1 MNIQGTRIETVQWV
15 FPRHANILG
24 TLYGGRMM
32 AWITENASLVA
43 SRVAKGPVILG
54 SMDDVDFLSP
64 VKVGHIVT
72 LRGEVEYIGR
82 SSMEVG
88 VYVLREDPERGEIS
102 VATVAHLAYVAV
114 DPLAKPREIG
124 AKIEPQ
130 NKEELRIFES
140 AKTRRE
146 ARRKRLRERKKKA
159 KEIVLPDPHLRYR
172 FTYSRLVF
180 PDDAYFGD
188 VMYAGRLLL
197 DLDQAAAVLARRFTK
212 GPIVTASMDAMDFYS
227 PIYVGN
233 ILNLHLA
240 VQYVGNTSL
249 EIGVRVLAED
259 PFTGDI
265 RHTTTSYLTFVHM
278 DETGH
283 PRPIK
288 SDFRPETD
296 VEKTL
301 WREAIK
307 RKEKRRERVM
317 ELRERIER
325 GIF

>member
-1 MNIQGTRIETVQWV
+1 MNIRDTQIETVQWV

-72 LRGEVEYIGR
+72 LRGEVEYIGK

-88 VYVLREDPERGEIS
+88 VYVLREDPEGGDTA

-114 DPLAKPREIG
+114 DSKAKPREIR
-124 AKIEPQ
+124 AKIEPGDR
-130 NKEELRIFES
+130 EELRIFES
-140 AKTRRE
+140 AKVRRE
-146 ARRKRLRERKKKA
+146 ARRERLREGKKKA
-159 KEIVLPDPHLRYR
+159 REIVLPDSHLRYR

-180 PDDAYFGD
+180 PDDAYFGN

-197 DLDQAAAVLARRFTK
+197 DLDQAAAVLARRFTR

-233 ILNLHLA
+233 IVNLHLA

-259 PFTGDI
+259 PFTGEL

-278 DETGH
+278 DEEG
-283 PRPIK
+283 RPK
-288 SDFRPETD
+288 SIMSYFRPET
-296 VEKTL
+296 EIEETL
-301 WREAIK
+301 WREALR
-307 RKEKRRERVM
+307 RKEKRRERVK
-317 ELRERIER
+317 ELRERLKR